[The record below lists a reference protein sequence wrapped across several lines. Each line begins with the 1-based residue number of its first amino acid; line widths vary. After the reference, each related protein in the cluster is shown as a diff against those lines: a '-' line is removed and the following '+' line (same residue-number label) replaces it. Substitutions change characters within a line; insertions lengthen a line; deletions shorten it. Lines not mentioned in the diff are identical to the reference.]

1 MEHRSRKKSYIV
13 SPPHGIVALAVI
25 LAAALL
31 LIAGAGALMGHKK
44 RLQTDANAVDSAMK
58 PLTQEE
64 LRVKVQQAA
73 DTSGFWFRMN
83 AEPTAKRSGSRETEE
98 TQAQVPAAEGETSEA
113 QVSAAEGEISEAQ
126 VLPETEA
133 AVVEATGPQATGPQT
148 TGPQTADWNISN
160 SIENNFNM
168 EVVVTLEDGS
178 EIYRSSTLAPGQ
190 QELTGA
196 LSQELSPGTYKAVA
210 TAYALDRASGDA
222 VGTVSSEVTIHVE
235 S

>member
-1 MEHRSRKKSYIV
+1 MEHRSRKKTQTV
-13 SPPHGIVALAVI
+13 SPPHGIVVLAVI

-83 AEPTAKRSGSRETEE
+83 AEPTAKRSGSREVEE
-98 TQAQVPAAEGETSEA
+98 TLAQAPAAEGETSEAQVPAAEGETSEA
-113 QVSAAEGEISEAQ
+113 QV
-126 VLPETEA
+126 LPETEA
-133 AVVEATGPQATGPQT
+133 AVVEATGPQT

-160 SIENNFNM
+160 SIENKFNM